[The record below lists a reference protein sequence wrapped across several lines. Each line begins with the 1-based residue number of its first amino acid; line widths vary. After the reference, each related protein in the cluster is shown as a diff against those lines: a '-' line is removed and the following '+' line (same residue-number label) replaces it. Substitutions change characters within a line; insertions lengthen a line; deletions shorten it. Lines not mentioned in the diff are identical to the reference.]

1 MYQKTI
7 TERDAGARFD
17 KYLHK
22 LLPEAGSGFLY
33 KMLRKKNILLND
45 KKADGSEKIACGDV
59 VSIYFKEE
67 TLLKFM
73 GNPQNPQEQAALH
86 KKKFSVGI
94 IYENEHILIA
104 DKPAGLL
111 TQKAEKDDFSLNEW
125 LISYLFDNKR
135 ITKEELQTFKPSACN
150 RLDRNTSGIVLCAK
164 TLKGAQMLSELLSS
178 RGLQKF
184 YRLYVKGHITEKK
197 EIDGYLYKD
206 EKNNKVRIYNAEYA
220 KRAGIKGSYIRTGYT
235 PVCLEKDK
243 TLLEVELITGKSHQ
257 IRAHLAGIGA
267 PLLGDYKY
275 GDRAWNDRYKK
286 EYGITHQLLHAY
298 RIVFPKLPEPF
309 TDISEKTFYAPMPE
323 IFEKIRERS

>member
-7 TERDAGARFD
+7 TEREAGARFD

-22 LLPEAGSGFLY
+22 LLPEAGSGFIY

-45 KKADGSEKIACGDV
+45 KKADGSEKIASGDV

-73 GNPQNPQEQAALH
+73 GNPPKPQEQALQR
-86 KKKFSVGI
+86 KQELSVDI

-125 LISYLFDNKR
+125 LISYLFENNR
-135 ITKEELQTFKPSACN
+135 ITNEELQTFKPSACN

-178 RGLQKF
+178 RSLHKF

-197 EIDGYLYKD
+197 EIDGCLYKD
-206 EKNNKVRIYNAEYA
+206 EKNNKVQIYSITDA
-220 KRAGIKGSYIRTGYT
+220 KRAGIRGSYIRTGYT
-235 PVCLEKDK
+235 PVCIEKDK

-275 GDRAWNDRYKK
+275 GDRAWNDKYKK

-323 IFEKIRERS
+323 MFEKIRERS